1 MDNYTKKLRMKREEL
16 RIDSFLDDYL
26 QGKHPIEQLKWELPS
41 EGELDRDE
49 ALFDAL
55 LASRQ
60 FSPNASDGSPL
71 LWRGRGRLFW
81 SIAAVLIAVVAL
93 FTWWIVK
100 PQQPTQLAEMTEEP
114 VKQKDMTK
122 VIEEDGVDNSQT
134 KHVKLA
140 NLTRE
145 VDKVSVPRSKA
156 KQVKSSLPKGKGAS
170 SQQFTPPLEGPGE
183 AVPSPDV
190 KTHPVLASA
199 ADSLYYYLTLLENQ
213 MGDCRDSTCLA
224 ELTGL
229 MRADERIKNL
239 VNKIINK
246 QVETAYQEEYLV
258 DTTTRYIP
266 L

>member
-1 MDNYTKKLRMKREEL
+1 MNNYTKKLRMKREEL

-26 QGKHPIEQLKWELPS
+26 QGKHPIEQEKWELPTES
-41 EGELDRDE
+41 ELDRDE

-55 LASRQ
+55 LDEKKNGPRFTRSMGKA
-60 FSPNASDGSPL
+60 L
-71 LWRGRGRLFW
+71 LA
-81 SIAAVLIAVVAL
+81 IAAVLIAVVAL
-93 FTWWIVK
+93 FTWWNFK
-100 PQQPTQLAEMTEEP
+100 PQQPTQLAEKTEKP
-114 VKQKDMTK
+114 VEQKDTPK
-122 VIEEDGVDNSQT
+122 VIEKDNVDKSQT

-145 VDKVSVPRSKA
+145 VDKDHVSHSKTPRVTSA
-156 KQVKSSLPKGKGAS
+156 EEPQP
-170 SQQFTPPLEGPGE
+170 QTE
-183 AVPSPDV
+183 AV
-190 KTHPVLASA
+190 VLASA
-199 ADSLYYYLTLLENQ
+199 ADSLYYYLTQLENQ

-229 MRADERIKNL
+229 MRADERIKDL
-239 VNKIINK
+239 VNKIIHK